1 MEPALHL
8 EGLAAAPLADRVVRA
23 LRDAINRG
31 ELAPGC
37 PLRHAELS
45 ERLSVSYAPVRE
57 AIRQLAAEGYVT
69 HVPHHGAVVAALCA
83 DEIRDL
89 LEISIALET
98 IAIRTAMP
106 NLEPGDLAEAQA
118 LHARLVNETDA
129 MGRPEIALEIRMA
142 LYRSAGRP
150 WLLHEIERVW
160 RTSARYARLMFA
172 SPPGHSESFRSA
184 RGILDAFEARDADR
198 AVQFLTEIRTRALS
212 LILDQLGASP
222 NAPETRLFSVVPRHA
237 LQLRDSRPRGVSAAG
252 DES

>member
-1 MEPALHL
+1 MDLPLDGTAT
-8 EGLAAAPLADRVVRA
+8 APLADRVVRT
-23 LRDAINRG
+23 LRDAITRG

-37 PLRHAELS
+37 ALRHAELS

-69 HVPHHGAVVAALCA
+69 HVPHHGAVVAPLCA
-83 DEIRDL
+83 SEIRDL

-106 NLEPGDLAEAQA
+106 DLEPEALAEAQR
-118 LHARLVNETDA
+118 LHARLVSETDA
-129 MGRPEIALEIRMA
+129 MARPEIALEIRMA

-150 WLLHEIERVW
+150 WLLHEIGRVW

-172 SPPGHSESFRSA
+172 APTGYAESVRSA

-212 LILDQLGASP
+212 IILDQLGASRD
-222 NAPETRLFSVVPRHA
+222 AAEARLFSAMPRPA
-237 LQLRDSRPRGVSAAG
+237 FPARGSQARGGSAAG